1 MALMKKALI
10 TGIFGQDGYYL
21 TKYLTNHGYDVV
33 GVTNEQGGDSG
44 YDLFKNL
51 KVLKLDITNSQ
62 NVDSLF
68 KEVQFDEIYHLAA
81 ISEPWVS
88 FKDPNYV
95 IDVNIGGT
103 VNILE
108 ALKNYSPKSKLFY
121 ASSCVINQLDSP
133 YALTKSFCHELV
145 KIYRQKYNLFLV
157 NGILFNHE
165 SPRRGINFVTQKV
178 ALAAALAK
186 LGLRNSKE
194 LNELGKPIFEN
205 NKLKLGNL
213 DIERDWGYAGDFVEA
228 MYKSLQ
234 VDTPDDYE
242 IATGTKHSLR
252 DLLKT
257 AFGCVGKNY
266 KDYLEVDNNLVRK
279 NEQKV
284 KDADISKT
292 KKILKWT
299 PKTTFKELVKMMVDS
314 NITRLKQNN

>member
-1 MALMKKALI
+1 MKKALI
-10 TGIFGQDGYYL
+10 TGVTGQDGSYLLEYL
-21 TKYLTNHGYDVV
+21 TRKKYQIV
-33 GVTNEQGGDSG
+33 GISSQISENKYSSFRNL
-44 YDLFKNL
+44 DLL
-51 KVLKLDITNSQ
+51 EVDITNS
-62 NVDSLF
+62 NFINNLI
-68 KEVQFDEIYHLAA
+68 KRNKFDEIYHLAA
-81 ISEPWVS
+81 SSEPWIS
-88 FKDPNYV
+88 FKNPKLV
-95 IDVNIGGT
+95 VDVNIKGT
-103 VNILE
+103 INILE
-108 ALKNYSPKSKLFY
+108 AINKYSKNSKFFN
-121 ASSCVINQLDSP
+121 ASSSSIYLLDSP
-133 YALTKSFCHELV
+133 YSLTKNFTHNLV
-145 KIYRQKYNLFLV
+145 KIYREKYNLFAT

-234 VDTPDDYE
+234 VDVPDDYE

-266 KDYLEVDNNLVRK
+266 EDYLEVDNNLVRK

-299 PKTTFKELVKMMVDS
+299 PKTTFKELVKMMVDA
-314 NITRLKQNN
+314 NIARLK